1 MATSTFTKSIEMQFE
16 RDGKRT
22 RFVGFIGQLVDES
35 GVVLHS
41 QSYATKPE
49 AERALDA
56 LAHEL
61 LIDYAERGLVD
72 ELPEPAPERVTTRHY
87 GTGVVIGV
95 AQDNDQD
102 VLVKLDTTTSF
113 GAQTVWQ
120 SRSELTVEDAALT
133 TAQKLAQA
141 LANTTKVPTYVVAQD
156 SRYLIQD
163 DADIDCYGGRADIV
177 ASYQSQVIG
186 PPPFEDP
193 LPSDAPG
200 DNDSIPG
207 DERPRSVSLQS
218 LAIESR
224 IVTCAY
230 CRGIHHIQ
238 KCPQLRHAVFVA
250 SWIGVDL
257 GRGLCQLR
265 WRNHDGFTQL
275 LANATP
281 ARLVEYAESYVA
293 FIRENRPES
302 SLTTHEVLDRWLPLI
317 GGDPGPAAPAMQVA
331 A

>member
-1 MATSTFTKSIEMQFE
+1 MFTKTTSPQFE
-16 RDGKRT
+16 TIGRHRKL
-22 RFVGFIGQLVDES
+22 VGFIGELTDES

-72 ELPEPAPERVTTRHY
+72 ELPEVVQCDICDNDRTIRADNGGTAPCPYCSAPITVGQRFTHFGFGTGTVVNITDDERLNVQVKFDSPSRFGSKFWFDASEVIRPHATDDLPGIENEPEEPPVYPAP
-87 GTGVVIGV
+87 
-95 AQDNDQD
+95 
-102 VLVKLDTTTSF
+102 
-113 GAQTVWQ
+113 
-120 SRSELTVEDAALT
+120 
-133 TAQKLAQA
+133 
-141 LANTTKVPTYVVAQD
+141 
-156 SRYLIQD
+156 
-163 DADIDCYGGRADIV
+163 GGRAV
-177 ASYQSQVIG
+177 T
-186 PPPFEDP
+186 
-193 LPSDAPG
+193 
-200 DNDSIPG
+200 
-207 DERPRSVSLQS
+207 LQS
-218 LAIESR
+218 LAIEAR
-224 IVTCAY
+224 ITTCAY

-238 KCPQLRHAVFVA
+238 KCQALRHAVFAEVWKGA
-250 SWIGVDL
+250 DL

-265 WRNHDGFTQL
+265 WRNHDGFDGFTQL

-317 GGDPGPAAPAMQVA
+317 GGDPGPAAPALRMVA
-331 A
+331 